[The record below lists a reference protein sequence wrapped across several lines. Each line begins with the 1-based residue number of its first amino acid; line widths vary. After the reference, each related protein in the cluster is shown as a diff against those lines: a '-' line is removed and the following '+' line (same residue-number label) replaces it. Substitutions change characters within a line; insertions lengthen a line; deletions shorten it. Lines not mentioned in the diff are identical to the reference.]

1 MAIFSPINKHSYQI
15 NPSPISHK
23 SERGL
28 TLVESVV
35 SLLIFF
41 VALAGIVP
49 IFLNYTISSIN
60 NEKRTAAIA
69 ISQEVIDSIRHNQ
82 EEDFDD
88 LPTSG
93 SETQASIT
101 YLEREYTPVVTYCQN
116 STYCSDIA
124 RHIKVEIFQNEQS
137 IYEAETVFTTF
148 DDPSNTTDD

>member
-1 MAIFSPINKHSYQI
+1 MAIRFPINKHNYQI
-15 NPSPISHK
+15 NPSRISHK

-41 VALAGIVP
+41 IALAGIVP
-49 IFLNYTISSIN
+49 LFLNYTISSIN

-69 ISQEVIDSIRHNQ
+69 VSQEVIDSIRHNQ
-82 EEDFDD
+82 EEDFESI
-88 LPTSG
+88 PTTG

-101 YLEREYTPVVTYCQN
+101 YLDREYTPVVTYCQN
-116 STYCSDIA
+116 SSYCSDIA

-148 DDPSNTTDD
+148 DDPRNTPND